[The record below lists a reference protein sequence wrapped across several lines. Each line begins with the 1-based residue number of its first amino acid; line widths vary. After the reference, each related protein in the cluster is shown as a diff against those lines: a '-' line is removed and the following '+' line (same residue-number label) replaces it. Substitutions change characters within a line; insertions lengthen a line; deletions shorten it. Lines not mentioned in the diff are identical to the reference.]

1 MVVSSGTV
9 DLRKGADLFI
19 QVAFK
24 ALKKRPNLKFVW
36 VGMYNDEW
44 LRHLTAIDAH
54 NLGISDSAR
63 FTARTIVCSE

>member
-9 DLRKGADLFI
+9 DLRKGADLFS
-19 QVAFK
+19 QVAMK
-24 ALKKRPNLKFVW
+24 SLKKRSNLKFVW
-36 VGMYNDEW
+36 VGMYDKW
-44 LRHLTAIDAH
+44 LLHVTAIDAH